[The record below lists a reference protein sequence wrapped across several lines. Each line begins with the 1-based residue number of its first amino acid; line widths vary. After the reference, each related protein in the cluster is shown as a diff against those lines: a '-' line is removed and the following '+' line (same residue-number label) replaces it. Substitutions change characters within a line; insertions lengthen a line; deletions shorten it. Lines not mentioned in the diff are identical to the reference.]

1 MTVAVTANADT
12 TVTVQQG
19 DTVSKIANE
28 HNTTVNAIVEKN
40 HLANSNLIYVGEQLT
55 IPDGNDST
63 TGNNK
68 GGANTMTTSSQ
79 QSTSLSNSNTNNGQ
93 SNQTSGGNILVLN
106 NSTNGSRQS
115 SVANAAATSDSS
127 ASSTGTTSNN
137 TAAGNS
143 SVTANSNVT
152 NSASSGNSKTATTIN
167 YSYVAYPQTNAY
179 ATGTTGSLT
188 GSADSTANI
197 AAADYTANNASTT
210 VSANAT
216 YSPSQAI
223 SRAEAQLGTPYVYGG
238 NNPSTGFD
246 CSGLVQYAYGL
257 SSNYRTTYQQQA
269 LGTHHYDVEN
279 AQAGDIYFWG
289 TDTAPYHEA
298 LATGNGNYVVAPT
311 TGETVQ
317 NSNINYYRPS
327 YYVSMN

>member
-1 MTVAVTANADT
+1 MTFAVTANADS

-19 DTVSKIANE
+19 DTVSKIASE
-28 HNTTVNAIVEKN
+28 YNTTVDAITAKN
-40 HLANSNLIYVGEQLT
+40 HLANSNVIYVGEKLT

-68 GGANTMTTSSQ
+68 GGANTMTTQADSS
-79 QSTSLSNSNTNNGQ
+79 TAKRLSNTNRTFNSQSLPLTENASGSQGTATNEAKTNEANSRGHAEQVAATKNPANGNK
-93 SNQTSGGNILVLN
+93 SLNNVTYSGNQT
-106 NSTNGSRQS
+106 
-115 SVANAAATSDSS
+115 
-127 ASSTGTTSNN
+127 
-137 TAAGNS
+137 TA
-143 SVTANSNVT
+143 
-152 NSASSGNSKTATTIN
+152 SGNSDGETTTISN
-167 YSYVAYPQTNAY
+167 YSYVAYPQTNSY
-179 ATGTTGSLT
+179 ATGTTGSPT
-188 GSADSTANI
+188 GNSNTVNLSASEVAI
-197 AAADYTANNASTT
+197 NASTT

-223 SRAEAQLGTPYVYGG
+223 SRAEAEVGTPYVYGG
-238 NNPSTGFD
+238 NSPSTGFD

-257 SSNYRTTYQQQA
+257 PSNYRTTYQQQA

>member
-1 MTVAVTANADT
+1 MTFAVTASADS

-19 DTVSKIANE
+19 DTISKIASE
-28 HNTTVNAIVEKN
+28 YNTTVDAIVAKN
-40 HLANSNLIYVGEQLT
+40 HLANSNVIYVGEKLT

-68 GGANTMTTSSQ
+68 GGANTMTTQADSSTAKSQ
-79 QSTSLSNSNTNNGQ
+79 SNTNRIFSSQNKALPLSGNTYDPQ
-93 SNQTSGGNILVLN
+93 STTTNEAKANEENSRDHAEQVAATKNTANALNNVTYSDNQTTAGGNSDGETTTN
-106 NSTNGSRQS
+106 N
-115 SVANAAATSDSS
+115 
-127 ASSTGTTSNN
+127 
-137 TAAGNS
+137 
-143 SVTANSNVT
+143 
-152 NSASSGNSKTATTIN
+152 N
-167 YSYVAYPQTNAY
+167 YSYVAYPQTNSY
-179 ATGTTGSLT
+179 ATGTTGSTT
-188 GSADSTANI
+188 GNSSTVNL
-197 AAADYTANNASTT
+197 AASEVAANASTT

-216 YSPSQAI
+216 YSPSEAI
-223 SRAEAQLGTPYVYGG
+223 SRAEAEVGTPYVYGG
-238 NNPSTGFD
+238 NSPSTGFD

-257 SSNYRTTYQQQA
+257 PSNYRTTYQQQA
-269 LGTHHYDVEN
+269 LGAHHYDVEN